1 MSVGMRRRRTVRLAV
16 FAGASLALVA
26 ACTPTVKV
34 QPPDKPIEIN
44 MNIKIQ
50 QEVVIRIDRA
60 LEETFTKNPELFG
73 LPPAAKPPASGA
85 R

>member
-1 MSVGMRRRRTVRLAV
+1 MHERRFARRVVAAFAMVGMA
-16 FAGASLALVA
+16 A
-26 ACTPTVKV
+26 ACSPTVKV

-60 LEETFTKNPELFG
+60 LEQTFNQNPELFG
-73 LPPAAKPPASGA
+73 LPSTPGA
-85 R
+85 RK

>member
-1 MSVGMRRRRTVRLAV
+1 MTPMMRRRPRFSVAIQ
-16 FAGASLALVA
+16 ASLALAFLA
-26 ACTPTVKV
+26 ACSPTVKV

-60 LEETFTKNPELFG
+60 LEETFSKNPELFG
-73 LPPAAKPPASGA
+73 LPAGTGA
-85 R
+85 RQ